1 MQRWQIAGSRWKL
14 LTDYYKKNKLVLKG
28 DSVITGGKMVVKADY
43 FKKLCLIPVFA
54 LLLTLL
60 SGCWLLPKEDE
71 VLAPPVIE
79 QQEVSY
85 KTEAVKRGY
94 MEKNIT
100 VTGYFVPVK
109 MEPHY
114 FSHGGGRIKQIYVAY
129 GDEVKKGD
137 LLAELLTGSLEEDII
152 YQQIEVDSKI
162 SSLEN
167 YKKIS
172 AVDLETAKDALAA
185 LEDKYATMMKSPDS
199 YSVEEIKRIED
210 NISAKRTDLK
220 KLELDIQ
227 NQVEQRTNEIEV
239 ARIKLD
245 LMKQELEKSKLYA
258 KIDGR
263 VTYLSDLSEG
273 DYIDTNTSVMS
284 IADDR
289 ELQVQYTGREAP
301 SFKPGMKVEITIK
314 NEVYTA
320 EVAEPPS
327 SGDEASGWSKDAV
340 RFKMDKIPDGVKKD
354 DMVKVKLVLET
365 RENALMVPRRAVRMY
380 MGNKIVYVYEDGIR
394 TERTVTTGIDQGS
407 MIEIVDGLTEG
418 EFVIT
423 E

>member
-1 MQRWQIAGSRWKL
+1 M
-14 LTDYYKKNKLVLKG
+14 TDYYKKNKLVLKG

>member
-210 NISAKRTDLK
+210 NITVKKTDLK

-380 MGNKIVYVYEDGIR
+380 MGNRIVYVYDNGIR
-394 TERTVTTGIDQGS
+394 EERTVKTGIDQGN
-407 MIEIVDGLTEG
+407 MVEIVEGLTEG
-418 EFVIT
+418 ELVIT

>member
-1 MQRWQIAGSRWKL
+1 
-14 LTDYYKKNKLVLKG
+14 
-28 DSVITGGKMVVKADY
+28 
-43 FKKLCLIPVFA
+43 
-54 LLLTLL
+54 
-60 SGCWLLPKEDE
+60 
-71 VLAPPVIE
+71 
-79 QQEVSY
+79 
-85 KTEAVKRGY
+85 
-94 MEKNIT
+94 
-100 VTGYFVPVK
+100 